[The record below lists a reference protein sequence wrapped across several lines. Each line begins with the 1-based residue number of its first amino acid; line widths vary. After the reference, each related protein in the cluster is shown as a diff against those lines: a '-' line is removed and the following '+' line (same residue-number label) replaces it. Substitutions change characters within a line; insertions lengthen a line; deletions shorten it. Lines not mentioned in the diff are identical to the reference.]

1 MSEEWLFG
9 EVVDGNDEGE
19 WKCHKDDD
27 MSAVSPVTFAVLI
40 IVERLLAVD
49 IGDRLGCK
57 LK

>member
-1 MSEEWLFG
+1 MCNQ
-9 EVVDGNDEGE
+9 DD
-19 WKCHKDDD
+19 DDD

-49 IGDRLGCK
+49 IGDQLGCK